1 MSSCHHV
8 FATDF
13 GCKRL
18 KHQTLHTSQSFSHIF
33 LIPRTIV
40 VKKSLLITKPPS
52 FRTFYIS
59 SHKLLVPLNCSD
71 SQVLKIWKFDNRKI
85 GKFDN
90 WTIGQLENWKIWQLE
105 NWKIWQ
111 LDNWT
116 IGQFD
121 NRIFWQ
127 LDNWTVWQFDNW
139 TTLAKHPP
147 NNWNTW
153 MKLKR
158 CLLKYRGKQWLSDT
172 QVKKSLILSY

>member
-59 SHKLLVPLNCSD
+59 SHKLLVPLNWSD
-71 SQVLKIWKFDNRKI
+71 SQVLKIWKFDNC
-85 GKFDN
+85 
-90 WTIGQLENWKIWQLE
+90 TIGQLDNRTIGKLE
-105 NWKIWQ
+105 N
-111 LDNWT
+111 LT

-158 CLLKYRGKQWLSDT
+158 CLLKYRGKKWLSDT